1 MATTFDVNRIG
12 GGTFELVQDPSTGQY
27 SYKKVGFNPVKSLT
41 IPDLGTATTTAATT
55 TETKKDTTDISKPF
69 EQLAKQ
75 TSGRDDTIDYTGQM
89 LKDARK
95 IDPQLQMTRDNLTS
109 SFIGEERPTK
119 TYAEQLADL
128 QKPPMLGDTGGSMDQ
143 MSGAMTNQYRSE
155 SEKFKTRFDPTQIQP
170 ATPKINPKSITVD
183 SDNNLYKGGA
193 LIGKGNPKS
202 LRVGADGK
210 VYRDG
215 VYIGDG
221 NPKSIRAVTGAKITG
236 ASGTDKAAM
245 TSDAAQLGISKVES
259 TQPTIG
265 SFGTDPTS
273 LVGGKDLEEDPG
285 AQPRPDIE
293 VEPTALKKVSTG
305 LKSLSESVGRVV
317 SSGPV
322 GQIARAIGKPV
333 GESAGVVS
341 FNKTYFNVRDDGRIA
356 GNPATDLYAGM
367 NRTSKFGNLEKAG
380 AKRIATREKT
390 IATKKNVSQKFRD
403 DTERMKEQQ
412 REYQKAKEKKTSS
425 ARERARMNQSGA
437 GGNDSGSANARVICT
452 DLHRTKE
459 LSTKD
464 WIRDTKFTFKKLSIK
479 HVKGYL
485 LWAEPTVRHIQKY
498 PRYRKIWKHIAQHR
512 ANDIAWRLN
521 EGKFDLL
528 GRIYAG
534 IGEPLCWMLGN
545 FVSDKQINRY
555 NLSHWRRV

>member
-1 MATTFDVNRIG
+1 MVKTFEVDRVG
-12 GGTFELVQDPSTGQY
+12 GGTFELVKDAATGEY
-27 SYKKVGFNPVKSLT
+27 SVKKVGFEPIKSLT
-41 IPDLGTATTTAATT
+41 IPDYTAGTTDATTDTSKAVTETSKKTTQEQT
-55 TETKKDTTDISKPF
+55 TEVF
-69 EQLAKQ
+69 KQ
-75 TSGRDDTIDYTGQM
+75 SGRDDTIDYTGQM
-89 LKDARK
+89 LKDNSQMLKDAK
-95 IDPQLQMTRDNLTS
+95 SIDPQLQMTRDNLTS

-128 QKPPMLGDTGGSMDQ
+128 QRPSMLGDTGGSMDQ
-143 MSGAMTNQYRSE
+143 MSGATPYQDDIMRGGVGVKAA
-155 SEKFKTRFDPTQIQP
+155 EKRGPGIF
-170 ATPKINPKSITVD
+170 
-183 SDNNLYKGGA
+183 
-193 LIGKGNPKS
+193 
-202 LRVGADGK
+202 
-210 VYRDG
+210 
-215 VYIGDG
+215 
-221 NPKSIRAVTGAKITG
+221 
-236 ASGTDKAAM
+236 TDKKPLGSPFKAFDASVKSGVISRPEYTSTTPEARAAM

-285 AQPRPDIE
+285 AQPRADIE

-305 LKSLSESVGRVV
+305 LKSLSESVGRVI

-333 GESAGVVS
+333 GESAGAVA
-341 FNKTYFNVRDDGRIA
+341 FNKTYFNVRGGSTDGQRIA

-380 AKRIATREKT
+380 DKRISTREKT
-390 IATKKNVSQKFRD
+390 IARKNYGPGDKFYD
-403 DTERMKEQQ
+403 DTQKMKDQ
-412 REYQKAKEKKTSS
+412 AKDYKSAKKSAPVTGTTKPGTSGG
-425 ARERARMNQSGA
+425 SG
-437 GGNDSGSANARVICT
+437 GGGGGSSRVICT
-452 DLHRTKE
+452 DLYKTGE

-498 PRYRKIWKHIAQHR
+498 PTYRKIWKHIAQHR

>member
-1 MATTFDVNRIG
+1 MAKTFEVDRVG
-12 GGTFELVQDPSTGQY
+12 GGTFELVKDAATGEY
-27 SYKKVGFNPVKSLT
+27 SVKKVGFEPIKSLT
-41 IPDLGTATTTAATT
+41 IPDYTAGTTDAATDTSKAVTETSKKTTQEQT
-55 TETKKDTTDISKPF
+55 TEVF
-69 EQLAKQ
+69 KQ
-75 TSGRDDTIDYTGQM
+75 SGRDDTIDYTGQM
-89 LKDARK
+89 LKDNSQMLKDAK
-95 IDPQLQMTRDNLTS
+95 SIDPQINARRLMTQDAAYTD
-109 SFIGEERPTK
+109 
-119 TYAEQLADL
+119 Q

-143 MSGAMTNQYRSE
+143 MSGATTYQDAIMRGGVGVKAA
-155 SEKFKTRFDPTQIQP
+155 EKRGPGIFTDK
-170 ATPKINPKSITVD
+170 
-183 SDNNLYKGGA
+183 
-193 LIGKGNPKS
+193 KS
-202 LRVGADGK
+202 LGSPFKAFDASVK
-210 VYRDG
+210 SG
-215 VYIGDG
+215 VISRPEYTSTT
-221 NPKSIRAVTGAKITG
+221 PEAR
-236 ASGTDKAAM
+236 AAM

-285 AQPRPDIE
+285 AQPRADIE

-305 LKSLSESVGRVV
+305 LKSLSESVGRVI

-333 GESAGVVS
+333 GESAGAVA
-341 FNKTYFNVRDDGRIA
+341 FNKTYFNVRGGSTDGQRIA

-380 AKRIATREKT
+380 DKRISTREKT
-390 IATKKNVSQKFRD
+390 IARKNYGPGDKFYD
-403 DTERMKEQQ
+403 DTQKMKDQ
-412 REYQKAKEKKTSS
+412 AKDYKSAKKSAPVTGTTKPGTSGG
-425 ARERARMNQSGA
+425 SG
-437 GGNDSGSANARVICT
+437 GGGGSGSGRVICT
-452 DLHRTKE
+452 DLHRTGE
-459 LSTKD
+459 LSTRD